1 MLGTLIEKL
10 SALLSKGAFIASF
23 IPLLAFVAANT
34 ALLAA
39 VHQPTRAWFISHR
52 ADPELIGGGV
62 LAFLIGALMFA
73 AINTRLR
80 ELMEG
85 RFWPAPICGA
95 FTERQRDRFQQLAKQ
110 NTSMQRAMRKMGGA
124 PQWKETLK
132 NARSADP
139 KKTGRVYSPAGRAG
153 RLIRGLRRR
162 KFRGEVIDPEDL
174 KIAVNRLKRE
184 LRITPMS
191 LPLDADH
198 VELVS
203 IIDANSP
210 KIGSEI
216 KRIFNERQFNFPFDE
231 RDPLAATAMGN
242 IALSIQSY
250 ARSRYRLNIETSWTR
265 FQKVMQ
271 GEAFYAVLQDAK
283 VQLDFLVSL
292 YWLGLVSTAGWLIA
306 LASFGYS
313 LWPFL
318 AIAICGPCA
327 VWAAYRLALQNYR
340 AFADLMRSS
349 IDMYRM
355 RLLKELNVSEPMG
368 SEEEKMLWQALQ
380 GRMDYGKD
388 FYMGYR
394 RSE

>member
-23 IPLLAFVAANT
+23 IPLLAFAAANT

-39 VHQPTRAWFISHR
+39 VHQPTRAWFMSHR

-62 LAFLIGALMFA
+62 LAFFIGALMFA

-85 RFWPAPICGA
+85 RFWPAPIRGA
-95 FTERQRDRFQQLAKQ
+95 FTERQRDRLRQLVKE
-110 NTSMQRAMRKMGGA
+110 NTLQRAMRRMRSA

-132 NARSADP
+132 QARSATP
-139 KKTGRVYSPAGRAG
+139 KTPGRVYNTAGRAG
-153 RLIRGLRRR
+153 RLIRYLHRL
-162 KFRGEVIDPEDL
+162 KVRGEVIDPKHL
-174 KIAVNRLKRE
+174 KIAVNGLKRE

-191 LPLDADH
+191 LPLDADQ
-198 VELVS
+198 VKLVS
-203 IIDANSP
+203 IIDSNGPQIA
-210 KIGSEI
+210 SEI
-216 KRIFNERQFNFPFDE
+216 IRIFNERQFNFPSDE

-250 ARSRYRLNIETSWTR
+250 ALSRYQLNIETSWTR

-313 LWPFL
+313 LRPFL

-340 AFADLMRSS
+340 AFAYLMRSS

-380 GRMDYGKD
+380 SRLDYGRD